1 MFGRTPYKQTP
12 LFYLMIHH
20 NVLRTKPILPHFG
33 HETALQRLGKIRRP
47 LGDPV
52 SAPKPYPRYIP
63 PPQTNLDN
71 LSLDMEIILPDETK
85 AVQDTQSLVFHTVG
99 ASVSYCG

>member
-1 MFGRTPYKQTP
+1 MFRRTPTIV
-12 LFYLMIHH
+12 FYIMIHH

-33 HETALQRLGKIRRP
+33 RDTTQQRLGKTRRP

-63 PPQTNLDN
+63 PTNLDN
-71 LSLDMEIILPDETK
+71 LSLDMEIILPDEAKT
-85 AVQDTQSLVFHTVG
+85 VQDTQSLVFHTVG
-99 ASVSYCG
+99 DTGGVVMM